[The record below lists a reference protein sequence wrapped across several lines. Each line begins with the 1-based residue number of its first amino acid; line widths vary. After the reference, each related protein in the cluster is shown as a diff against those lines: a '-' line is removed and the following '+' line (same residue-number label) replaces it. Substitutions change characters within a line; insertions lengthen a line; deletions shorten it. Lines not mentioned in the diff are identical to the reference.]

1 MRSLP
6 VALAI
11 AAAILL
17 AAIPMSNT
25 DAAVWQ
31 GTGVAAPMTDTG
43 PVQPAA
49 CRGPNEHCPP
59 GRHWVCGPAG
69 QRCWCAPC

>member
-1 MRSLP
+1 MRSMP
-6 VALAI
+6 IALAV
-11 AAAILL
+11 AAAILF

-31 GTGVAAPMTDTG
+31 GTGAAAPTTDAG

-49 CRGPNEHCPP
+49 CRGKDVHCPP
-59 GRHWVCGPAG
+59 GSHWVCGPAG
-69 QRCWCAPC
+69 QHCWCAPC